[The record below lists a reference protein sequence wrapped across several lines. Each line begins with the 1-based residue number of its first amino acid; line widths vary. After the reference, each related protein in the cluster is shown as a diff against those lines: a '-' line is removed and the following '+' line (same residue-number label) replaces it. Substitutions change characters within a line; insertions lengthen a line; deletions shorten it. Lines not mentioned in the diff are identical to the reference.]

1 MKDIFKTARALRIYG
16 ICAMAISFACIIFR
30 LLATLFFFDVDIGYY
45 QSGSIVAMIA
55 SYLPTIAAVVS
66 LILCAV
72 SKISVIPAEPRNTKA
87 VRICALFPAIGFI
100 GYTVIYAISMVEYHG
115 LYGELPL
122 VYILMLVASVISA
135 VFFALLAFKRNVGNA
150 YFAVSGIFLIIWLII
165 ALAESYFDSFVQ
177 MNSPIKMIFQ
187 FATLSAV
194 LLTVNE
200 LRVDLEVKKPRFH
213 LFAATVATVFLGTS
227 SIPSIICSF
236 TGHMPSSYIL
246 FYSDC
251 ILLLLFV
258 FSTARLCQL
267 CFAKHTATDSVSVEE
282 VVESEATQYAVE
294 DNGDQPVSTETQDI

>member
-1 MKDIFKTARALRIYG
+1 MKDIFKTARALHIYG
-16 ICAMAISFACIIFR
+16 ICAIAVSFACIVFR

-45 QSGSIVAMIA
+45 RSGSIVAIIA
-55 SYLPTIAAVVS
+55 SYLPAIAALAS
-66 LILCAV
+66 LVICAV

-87 VRICALFPAIGFI
+87 VRICALFPALGFI
-100 GYTVIYAISMVEYHG
+100 GYSVIYAISTVEYYG

-122 VYILMLVASVISA
+122 LYILMLAASVISA
-135 VFFALLAFKRNVGNA
+135 VFFALLALKKNVGDA

-165 ALAESYFDSFVQ
+165 SLAESYFDSFVQ

-194 LLTVNE
+194 LLAVNE

-236 TGHMPSSYIL
+236 TGHMPTSYIL

-258 FSTARLCQL
+258 FSAARLCQL
-267 CFAKHTATDSVSVEE
+267 CFTKDGAHGSAVVEE
-282 VVESEATQYAVE
+282 PAEGEAYEYSAQ
-294 DNGDQPVSTETQDI
+294 DSGDKDVSAEAQDI